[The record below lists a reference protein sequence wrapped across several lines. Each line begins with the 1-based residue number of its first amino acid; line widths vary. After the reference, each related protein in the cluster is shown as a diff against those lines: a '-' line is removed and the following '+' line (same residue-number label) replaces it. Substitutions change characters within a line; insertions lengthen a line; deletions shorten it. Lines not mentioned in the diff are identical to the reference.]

1 MNFAHAEVA
10 TLDPTTMRTLC
21 EEYMAN
27 NYIDPE
33 TSERLGVKR
42 GLRNPDGTG
51 VLAGLTN
58 VCDVVGYKKDQEGH
72 VIPTP
77 GKLIYR
83 GVNINEI
90 VEEAYRNDRFVF
102 EEVIWLLLFGSLP
115 TQEQLDDFCEILAEH
130 RALPEGFMD
139 TMNAPSPNI
148 MNKLQRCVLGLY
160 SYDEHAEDL
169 TLENI
174 LNQSIN
180 LIASMPTMMVNAYQM
195 KRRYYDKQSM
205 FFHLP
210 KPGQSTAEH
219 ILSTYRPDQK
229 FTHEEA
235 KLLDMCLLVHAD
247 HGGGNCSTFTTRV
260 LSSSGTDTYSAIAA
274 GIGALKG
281 PKHGGANLMVNRQ
294 LQDVLKHVENPEDDD
309 EVREYLRRILRKQ
322 AGDGSGLIYGMG
334 HAVYTISDPREVIL
348 KQRARHLAY
357 EKGFEEEYN
366 MLCSIERLAPGI
378 FAEEKGSTK
387 PVCANVDLFSGLIYN
402 MLGISEDLYTPL
414 FAIARVPGWCAH
426 RVEEVV
432 FANRIIR
439 PAYKYLG
446 VRQKYKRIECTD
458 FAFDSLVRCA
468 GHRPR
473 GRSCL
478 WHRCRDRAVYGRF
491 GVVALCGIGRGGAG
505 RSAHRSAL
513 RRKSRDGPQPSAS
526 GRSAGLCRSGVLS
539 GGCRCAAGGGLVGN
553 EQLRAVHSG
562 VHLRGVAQH
571 AGPLLAYPFR
581 LEKAY
586 GRAVSGGGGQC
597 AVLLERADALYGE
610 QLQLA
615 PGGPHRS
622 GVAGAGS
629 TVAAEQPCPGAVPA
643 KAGKRPHPVRRR
655 SGSTLPVPVLGAAPC
670 SGPGGWSSGRTGPA
684 AGAVCRAG
692 TVLRGSA
699 GRRVRRSLRTASGVT
714 KTPPVLLV

>member
-21 EEYMAN
+21 EEYIAN

-90 VEEAYRNDRFVF
+90 VDEAYRNDRFVF

-115 TQEQLDDFCEILAEH
+115 TREQLDDFCEILAES
-130 RALPEGFMD
+130 RALPDGFMD

-160 SYDEHAEDL
+160 SYDDRAEDL
-169 TLENI
+169 SLENI

-260 LSSSGTDTYSAIAA
+260 VTSSGTDTYSAMAA
-274 GIGALKG
+274 ALCSLKG
-281 PKHGGANLMVNRQ
+281 PRHGGANLMVMHMMQNIRDN
-294 LQDVLKHVENPEDDD
+294 LHDIEDD
-309 EVREYLRRILRKQ
+309 EELEAYLKKLLHGEAFDRK
-322 AGDGSGLIYGMG
+322 GLIYGMG
-334 HAVYTISDPREVIL
+334 HAVYSLSDPREVVF
-348 KQRARHLAY
+348 KGYVEQLAH
-357 EKGFEEEYN
+357 EKGRDKDLSLYTR
-366 MLCSIERLAPGI
+366 IERMAPQLIAQERKI
-378 FAEEKGSTK
+378 FKGVS
-387 PVCANVDLFSGLIYN
+387 PNVDFYSGFVYD
-402 MLGISEDLYTPL
+402 MLGIPQELYTAM
-414 FAIARVPGWCAH
+414 FAVARIVGWSAH
-426 RVEEVV
+426 RIEELICMDK
-432 FANRIIR
+432 IIR
-439 PAYKYLG
+439 PAYMS
-446 VRQKYKRIECTD
+446 VME
-458 FAFDSLVRCA
+458 
-468 GHRPR
+468 
-473 GRSCL
+473 
-478 WHRCRDRAVYGRF
+478 
-491 GVVALCGIGRGGAG
+491 
-505 RSAHRSAL
+505 
-513 RRKSRDGPQPSAS
+513 
-526 GRSAGLCRSGVLS
+526 
-539 GGCRCAAGGGLVGN
+539 
-553 EQLRAVHSG
+553 
-562 VHLRGVAQH
+562 
-571 AGPLLAYPFR
+571 
-581 LEKAY
+581 
-586 GRAVSGGGGQC
+586 
-597 AVLLERADALYGE
+597 ERE
-610 QLQLA
+610 
-615 PGGPHRS
+615 
-622 GVAGAGS
+622 
-629 TVAAEQPCPGAVPA
+629 
-643 KAGKRPHPVRRR
+643 
-655 SGSTLPVPVLGAAPC
+655 
-670 SGPGGWSSGRTGPA
+670 
-684 AGAVCRAG
+684 
-692 TVLRGSA
+692 
-699 GRRVRRSLRTASGVT
+699 
-714 KTPPVLLV
+714 